1 MHYENKQ
8 KNKHLLF
15 KCFVIGLMLSVAI
28 SANTDFYFLGTC
40 NGMTLPSS
48 IRPAL
53 TAMGMQ
59 SNGSVSTFNPNLL
72 RNEFSQG
79 YPAIFYGYDNVFT
92 EWHIWTSDGYR
103 RHNYK
108 SYNCDTD
115 GCVEWH
121 YSWFYMNWGWNS
133 GANAWYASGMFQP
146 NGSNSNYNNNL
157 RMIIGIR

>member
-1 MHYENKQ
+1 
-8 KNKHLLF
+8 
-15 KCFVIGLMLSVAI
+15 
-28 SANTDFYFLGTC
+28 
-40 NGMTLPSS
+40 MTLPSS

-72 RNEFSQG
+72 RNELSQG
-79 YPAIFYGYDNVFT
+79 YPAIFYGHDNVFT
-92 EWHIWTSDGYR
+92 EWHIWTSDGYS

-121 YSWFYMNWGWNS
+121 YSWFYMNWGWNG
-133 GANAWYASGMFQP
+133 GANAWYASGVFQP

-157 RMIIGIR
+157 RMITGIR